1 MLVNVRCSL
10 LLERVLIITK
20 IDVLLQRNQVQYM
33 FLQLY
38 STLSAAFDF
47 TSVISIRFVAIVALV
62 ALVALVA
69 VVALCY
75 SLYQWEKFVRDS
87 SHSRIGLVLLHLRCR
102 LFSEC
107 HPCSRI

>member
-62 ALVALVA
+62 ALVA

-87 SHSRIGLVLLHLRCR
+87 SHSRIGLVLIHLRCR